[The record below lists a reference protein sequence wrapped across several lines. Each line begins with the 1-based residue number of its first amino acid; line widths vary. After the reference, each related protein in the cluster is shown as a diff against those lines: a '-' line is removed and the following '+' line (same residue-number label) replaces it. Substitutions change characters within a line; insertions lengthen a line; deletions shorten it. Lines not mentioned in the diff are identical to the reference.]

1 MISEIPQDMQ
11 EQKMVKREP
20 LCSED
25 SFHSSCRLQFLNRIR
40 IEHPG
45 NKQEINVRICL
56 SVYMDNYSREFMMA
70 DESGRF
76 KQGMWITGEI
86 SGSEVKQPEII
97 GKEPEN
103 LIEERIAEVSKNLSR
118 NIDDI
123 FQLTRDLLTTNAG
136 HRHIEHLINT
146 AGSRLERTVNDL
158 FGHSADPENEGNGS
172 SDKTHEN
179 IGKNDE

>member
-1 MISEIPQDMQ
+1 MQ
-11 EQKMVKREP
+11 EQKRVKREP

-25 SFHSSCRLQFLNRIR
+25 SFHSFRGLQILNRIS

-45 NKQEINVRICL
+45 NEKEIDVRICL

-76 KQGMWITGEI
+76 KQGMWITGE
-86 SGSEVKQPEII
+86 SPGSEVKQPEII

-123 FQLTRDLLTTNAG
+123 FQLTRDLLTTEAG
-136 HRHIEHLINT
+136 HRHIEQLIDN

-158 FGHSADPENEGNGS
+158 LRHSADPENEGNGS
-172 SDKTHEN
+172 PDKTPVYT
-179 IGKNDE
+179 GKYDE